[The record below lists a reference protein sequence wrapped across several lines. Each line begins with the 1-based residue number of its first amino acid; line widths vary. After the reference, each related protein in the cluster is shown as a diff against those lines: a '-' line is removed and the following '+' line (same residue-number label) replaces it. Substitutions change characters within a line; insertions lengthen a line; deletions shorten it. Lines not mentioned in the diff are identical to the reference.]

1 MPTHPFLHALPPS
14 HRYRALLLGLGG
26 KIICVRAIAA
36 GDDAEAS
43 GIVRDMLDG
52 RAVELWDGGRF
63 IEQFGPIQT

>member
-1 MPTHPFLHALPPS
+1 
-14 HRYRALLLGLGG
+14 LLLGLGG